1 MSAPFI
7 RFAYGLVIGLAIIE
21 AIIEAIVGEW
31 RVVLCA
37 VLALVMFRLATQ
49 GDEP

>member
-1 MSAPFI
+1 MKTPFV
-7 RFAYGLVIGLAIIE
+7 RFCYGLVIGL

-37 VLALVMFRLATQ
+37 VLALIMFRLATQ

>member
-1 MSAPFI
+1 
-7 RFAYGLVIGLAIIE
+7 VIGL

-37 VLALVMFRLATQ
+37 VIALIMFRLTTQ
-49 GDEP
+49 GSDQ

>member
-7 RFAYGLVIGLAIIE
+7 RFAYGLVIGLAIIQ
-21 AIIEAIVGEW
+21 AIVGEW

-37 VLALVMFRLATQ
+37 ALALIGLRLITQ
-49 GDEP
+49 GSDQ

>member
-1 MSAPFI
+1 MNTPFI
-7 RFAYGLVIGLAIIE
+7 RFCYGLVIGL

-37 VLALVMFRLATQ
+37 VLALIMFRLATQ
-49 GDEP
+49 GSDQ

>member
-1 MSAPFI
+1 MNPSFI
-7 RFAYGLVIGLAIIE
+7 RFCYGLVIGL

-37 VLALVMFRLATQ
+37 AITLVMFRLATQ
-49 GDEP
+49 GGDQ

>member
-1 MSAPFI
+1 MNTPFI
-7 RFAYGLVIGLAIIE
+7 RFCYGLVIGL

-37 VLALVMFRLATQ
+37 ALALIMFRLATQ
-49 GDEP
+49 GGDQ

>member
-1 MSAPFI
+1 MNTPFI
-7 RFAYGLVIGLAIIE
+7 RFCYGLVIGLGL
-21 AIIEAIVGEW
+21 IEAIVGEW

-37 VLALVMFRLATQ
+37 VLALIMFRLATQ

>member
-1 MSAPFI
+1 MNTPFV
-7 RFAYGLVIGLAIIE
+7 RFAYGRVIGL

-37 VLALVMFRLATQ
+37 ALTLVMFRLATQ
-49 GDEP
+49 GGDQ

>member
-1 MSAPFI
+1 MNTPFI
-7 RFAYGLVIGLAIIE
+7 RFAYGLVIGV

-37 VLALVMFRLATQ
+37 AITLIVFRLATQ
-49 GDEP
+49 GGEK

>member
-1 MSAPFI
+1 MNTPFI

-21 AIIEAIVGEW
+21 AIVGEW

-37 VLALVMFRLATQ
+37 AITLIVFGIVTQ
-49 GDEP
+49 GGDQ

>member
-1 MSAPFI
+1 MKTPFI
-7 RFAYGLVIGLAIIE
+7 RFCYGLVIGL

-37 VLALVMFRLATQ
+37 VLALIMFRLATQ
-49 GDEP
+49 GGEK

>member
-1 MSAPFI
+1 MNTPFI
-7 RFAYGLVIGLAIIE
+7 RFCSGLVIGL

-37 VLALVMFRLATQ
+37 ALVLIMFRLATQ
-49 GDEP
+49 GGEK